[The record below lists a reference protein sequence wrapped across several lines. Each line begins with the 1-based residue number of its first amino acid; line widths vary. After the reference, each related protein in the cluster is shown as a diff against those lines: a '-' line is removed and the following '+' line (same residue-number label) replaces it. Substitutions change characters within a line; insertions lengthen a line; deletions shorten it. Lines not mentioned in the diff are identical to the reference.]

1 LRNKLSLSDLKKGG
15 VTAQR
20 AFVIIVAVAIS
31 EIAVA
36 SFSRSVSLLADG
48 VHSISTAAIFLIVWI
63 GLRLSGRSPDGTF
76 HFGYYRIETLGSL
89 IAAFVLAVFGGLIVV
104 ESYFAWLGQR
114 EIVNA
119 EAAIVVAA
127 TSAVIIAVVSWWVE
141 RTSEKYGSTALRTGG
156 ITGTLDVLSSVAV
169 VVGVVLSRYFGVL
182 HADSIAGIL
191 IAGAIFVGAYSIF
204 KEASLVL
211 VDACKCGDVVTA
223 IGDLA
228 KNVKGIKEVHNI
240 RMRRLGPYLV
250 GDLHVVVDNAMLVRE
265 ADEISTEVTE
275 KIRKEF
281 GKVMEINVIIE
292 SDEAHNRHSQKITV
306 TKTEPNSK
314 TGNSK

>member
-265 ADEISTEVTE
+265 ADEISAEVTE

>member
-1 LRNKLSLSDLKKGG
+1 LSDLKKGG
-15 VTAQR
+15 LTAQR

-31 EIAVA
+31 EIVVA

-48 VHSISTAAIFLIVWI
+48 IHSISTAAIFLIVWI

-89 IAAFVLAVFGGLIVV
+89 IAAFVLAVFGGFIVA

-119 EAAIVVAA
+119 EAAIIAA
-127 TSAVIIAVVSWWVE
+127 TASAVIIALVSWWVE

-156 ITGTLDVLSSVAV
+156 ITGTIDVLSSVAV

-211 VDACKCGDVVTA
+211 VDACKCGDVVNA

-228 KNVKGIKEVHNI
+228 KSVKGIKEVHNI

-265 ADEISTEVTE
+265 ADEISAEVSE
-275 KIRKEF
+275 KIRQEF

-306 TKTEPNSK
+306 TKTDPNSK
-314 TGNSK
+314 NGNSK